1 MSEVVTIDGSLG
13 EGGGQILRTALSLS
27 AVLGLPVT
35 ICNIRAGRPKPGLR
49 SQHLA
54 AARAAA
60 RVCSGEL
67 EGAGKGSM
75 EISLRPGP
83 VSPGNYEFGTGTA
96 GSATLVFQTLL
107 PVLACAEEPST
118 LALSGG
124 THNPMAPPADFI
136 VESYLPSL
144 RRMGLRASC
153 DLVRHGFYPRGG
165 GELHCAVEP
174 RRRTPAPVLIEGEVD
189 WRPVKADILLADL
202 PAHVAEREMSVLSRE
217 LDLLPERIM
226 IAHLPGELGPAN
238 VVMVRL
244 SAAGRTAV
252 LTAFGERGKRA
263 EIVARE
269 AAAEARALMA
279 SGAPVEP
286 RLADQLLLPMA
297 LGAGGTFATSAVT
310 GHTRTSIE
318 LIRLIAGL
326 EIAVEKVRD
335 DFWIVRV
342 PGRGVEAGLQ
352 PRDSS

>member
-1 MSEVVTIDGSLG
+1 MGAAITIDGSFG

-27 AVLGLPVT
+27 AVLRREVSV
-35 ICNIRAGRPKPGLR
+35 CNIRAGRPKPGLR

-60 RVCSGEL
+60 RVCGGEL

-75 EISLRPGP
+75 QVRFRPGP
-83 VSPGNYEFGTGTA
+83 VSPGQYEFGTGTA

-107 PVLACAEEPST
+107 PVLACADEPST
-118 LALSGG
+118 LGLSGG
-124 THNPMAPPADFI
+124 THNPMAPPVDLI

-165 GELHCAVEP
+165 GELRCAVEP
-174 RRRTPAPVLIEGEVD
+174 WRRPRAPLLIEGEVD

-202 PAHVAEREMSVLSRE
+202 PAHVAEREKSVLSRE
-217 LDLLPERIM
+217 LDLLPEKIM

-238 VVMVRL
+238 VVMVKL

-263 EIVARE
+263 EIVARQI
-269 AAAEARALMA
+269 AAEARALIA

-286 RLADQLLLPMA
+286 HLADQLLLPMV

-310 GHTRTSIE
+310 GHTRTSVE

-335 DFWIVRV
+335 DFWTVRV
-342 PGRGVEAGLQ
+342 PGRQ
-352 PRDSS
+352 PLISAAE